1 MPRICM
7 PLKDLVRTG
16 SNGIWARARIRD
28 TLSRVK
34 SPAFPLFRPETLG
47 QSTTTDCAELC
58 YPAEKLAGQGARGEK
73 RNQPR
78 EW

>member
-1 MPRICM
+1 MS
-7 PLKDLVRTG
+7 LEDLVRTG
-16 SNGIWARARIRD
+16 SNGIWARARTRD

-58 YPAEKLAGQGARGEK
+58 YPAEKLAGHGAKGQKAQSTERVGE
-73 RNQPR
+73 N
-78 EW
+78 